1 MSRMRR
7 TVRRCADAGCAICA
21 ERTAIVKIQTTP
33 AWRAQAI
40 HAVAVTSDS
49 GLPCTPCGICRQVL
63 REFCAQDTVIF
74 MPSKEWAP
82 SEQQKTVASLKDLA
96 EDHVLLMDMDM
107 LLPHSFGPEAL
118 AV

>member
-1 MSRMRR
+1 MRR

-40 HAVAVTSDS
+40 HAVAVASDS

-74 MPSKEWAP
+74 MPSKEWSP